1 VLLFKSTGIFSFISK
16 GFDYLYGK
24 YRKYPEL
31 ISYMRAREITVR
43 SDLPLVLQLDG
54 EVFIDTNITVR
65 IVPDAVKF
73 ISVGGA
79 RFRQREPL
87 GRGRKPAVP
96 EKDSRS
102 RFQDRC
108 ARHPEP

>member
-31 ISYMRAREITVR
+31 ISYMRAREIAVR
-43 SDLPLVLQLDG
+43 SDLPLMLQLDG
-54 EVFIDTNITVR
+54 EVFVDTNITVR

-87 GRGRKPAVP
+87 GGDRKGAVQDT
-96 EKDSRS
+96 DSR
-102 RFQDRC
+102 
-108 ARHPEP
+108 